1 MGTYL
6 CHNGSV
12 LLSGECAT
20 RAAAAEGCLEDRA
33 PGSQVVAQKWH
44 MRGLLPLSTQSLPP
58 APTEL
63 SELQDGSTN
72 CPWTPS
78 RWSALTRMEPLLPS
92 SKKSQTKRRSPTT
105 VTNEVHC
112 PHQVT
117 KLCHLPVTRQGSGL
131 RDLGRKETYLLNTYL
146 YQELW

>member
-1 MGTYL
+1 MQQYGGGQL
-6 CHNGSV
+6 SLPQWKCPALWGVCNQGSSSRGMPRRQGSRKP
-12 LLSGECAT
+12 SGGPEIAHEGV
-20 RAAAAEGCLEDRA
+20 AA
-33 PGSQVVAQKWH
+33 
-44 MRGLLPLSTQSLPP
+44 LSTQSLPP

-63 SELQDGSTN
+63 PELQDGSTN

-78 RWSALTRMEPLLPS
+78 RWSAFTRIEPLLPS

-112 PHQVT
+112 PQPVT

-131 RDLGRKETYLLNTYL
+131 RDLGRRETYLLNT
-146 YQELW
+146 